1 MKFWKNMRIKIFLS
15 KSNQNIDFNV
25 KFLITQFI
33 KTKRIKDLAQFLAV
47 YCLQK
52 NVIEDK

>member
-25 KFLITQFI
+25 TQFI
-33 KTKRIKDLAQFLAV
+33 KTKRIKDLA
-47 YCLQK
+47 
-52 NVIEDK
+52 